1 MPSSLTEIP
10 DPVTLRGVLMMSQV
24 CTQPRPLTT
33 HVPICRRICRGC
45 AWYPGPRPRIVL
57 AYPQTLEGPVSPSM
71 SRRAI
76 EVTHVVIE
84 SQKAAADVG
93 ESLETLIPPIDEE
106 IPLLLS
112 DGVTDRLK
120 QRLEAAPE
128 LSIFL
133 KRDHVVLVGLYG
145 KVRDAVQYEIGNPL
159 TASRMT
165 RYQLAAGLYAPLR
178 VIIYEKAD
186 GGSCIEYDLPSS
198 LFGQFGD
205 DRITEVAHGLDVA
218 LSRAL
223 SVAAG

>member
-1 MPSSLTEIP
+1 
-10 DPVTLRGVLMMSQV
+10 
-24 CTQPRPLTT
+24 
-33 HVPICRRICRGC
+33 
-45 AWYPGPRPRIVL
+45 
-57 AYPQTLEGPVSPSM
+57 M

-76 EVTHVVIE
+76 EVTHVIIE
-84 SQKAAADVG
+84 SQNAAAAVRT
-93 ESLETLIPPIDEE
+93 SLETLIPPVDEE

-133 KRDHVVLVGLYG
+133 KRDHGVLVGLYG

-159 TASRMT
+159 TASSMT

-178 VIIYEKAD
+178 VIIYEKDD

-198 LFGQFGD
+198 SFGQFGD
-205 DRITEVAHGLDVA
+205 DRLTEVSRGLDIA
-218 LSRAL
+218 LGRAL
-223 SVAAG
+223 SSAAG

>member
-1 MPSSLTEIP
+1 M
-10 DPVTLRGVLMMSQV
+10 
-24 CTQPRPLTT
+24 
-33 HVPICRRICRGC
+33 
-45 AWYPGPRPRIVL
+45 
-57 AYPQTLEGPVSPSM
+57 SPSM
-71 SRRAI
+71 SQRAI

-84 SQKAAADVG
+84 SQKAAAEVR
-93 ESLETLIPPIDEE
+93 ESLESLIPPIDEE
-106 IPLLLS
+106 IPELLS

-133 KRDHVVLVGLYG
+133 KRDHGMLVGMYS

-205 DRITEVAHGLDVA
+205 DRVTQVAHGLDVA
-218 LSRAL
+218 LSRVL
-223 SVAAG
+223 SLAAG